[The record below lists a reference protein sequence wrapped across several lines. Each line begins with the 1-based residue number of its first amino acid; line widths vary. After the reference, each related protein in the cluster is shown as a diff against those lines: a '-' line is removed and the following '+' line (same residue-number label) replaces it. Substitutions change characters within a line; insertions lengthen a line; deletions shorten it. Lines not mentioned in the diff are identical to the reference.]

1 MTTRRWTPRET
12 CCYQPDLCF
21 WLVAA
26 PPAAFFLCSFLC
38 LFCDFCCLLALLFL
52 SLHALP
58 CRSRGG
64 SFKSLGR
71 SRESEEMYKQIDYW
85 LIDGHHFLYVFPS
98 LLNNEGKLYVLTFV
112 IGMELKSQKIFVAA
126 AADLT
131 IPRLTESYNSILQF
145 QYILTTSSR
154 LRITEEISNIL

>member
-1 MTTRRWTPRET
+1 
-12 CCYQPDLCF
+12 
-21 WLVAA
+21 
-26 PPAAFFLCSFLC
+26 
-38 LFCDFCCLLALLFL
+38 
-52 SLHALP
+52 
-58 CRSRGG
+58 
-64 SFKSLGR
+64 
-71 SRESEEMYKQIDYW
+71 MYKQIDYW